1 MESSF
6 SEEFTLNIPLIH
18 VVYDAIEKRLA
29 NFSQLV
35 HAQRD
40 IVSRLVEVIPPNEE
54 EMVRI
59 GIGIC

>member
-1 MESSF
+1 MESNF
-6 SEEFTLNIPLIH
+6 SEEFSLNIPFIH
-18 VVYDAIEKRLA
+18 VAYDAVEKRLA

-40 IVSRLVEVIPPNEE
+40 IVSRLLDVIPPNEE

-59 GIGIC
+59 GIC

>member
-1 MESSF
+1 MESNF
-6 SEEFTLNIPLIH
+6 SEEFSLNIPLIH

-40 IVSRLVEVIPPNEE
+40 IVNRLVEVIPPNEE